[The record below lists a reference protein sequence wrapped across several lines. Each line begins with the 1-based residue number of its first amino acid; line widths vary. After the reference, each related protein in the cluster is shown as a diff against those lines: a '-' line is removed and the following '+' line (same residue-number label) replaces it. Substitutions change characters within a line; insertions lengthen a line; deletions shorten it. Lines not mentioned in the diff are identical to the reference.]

1 MKKTAENSS
10 FKPEQEVKVKGIDLA
25 MTNMSTDM
33 LLGNMGAF
41 VLPLKYRWIDKDG
54 EPTTA
59 DAEGAKAIFDP
70 NSTYNSNNF
79 VEALVFKSTTPEQL
93 EQEFAMFQN
102 VIELKRRLNDI
113 LEKAVENGETTLIS
127 EIQAELSK
135 TRTEVVE

>member
-54 EPTTA
+54 ELTTA

-113 LEKAVENGETTLIS
+113 LEKAIENGETTLIS

>member
-1 MKKTAENSS
+1 
-10 FKPEQEVKVKGIDLA
+10 

>member
-41 VLPLKYRWIDKDG
+41 VLPLKYIWIYKDG

-70 NSTYNSNNF
+70 TSTYNSNNF

-102 VIELKRRLNDI
+102 VIELKRRLNEI

-135 TRTEVVE
+135 TRTEIVE

>member
-1 MKKTAENSS
+1 
-10 FKPEQEVKVKGIDLA
+10 

-41 VLPLKYRWIDKDG
+41 VLPLRYRWIDKDG

-70 NSTYNSNNF
+70 TSTYNPNNF
-79 VEALVFKSTTPEQL
+79 AEALVFKSTTPEQL

-113 LEKAVENGETTLIS
+113 LEKAIENGETTLIS